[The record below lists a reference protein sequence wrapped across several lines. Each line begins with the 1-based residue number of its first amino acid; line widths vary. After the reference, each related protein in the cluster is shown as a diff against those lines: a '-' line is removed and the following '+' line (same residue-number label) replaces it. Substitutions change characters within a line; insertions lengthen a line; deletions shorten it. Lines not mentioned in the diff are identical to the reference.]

1 MTPFSKY
8 CDINPSYSATYE
20 EKRFCEFKIPI
31 SWFDPPLP
39 CVYIIYQDSI
49 PVYVGKAHHLGERF
63 HSYVNSWKWPS
74 TNIETDHDAKLN
86 KKILAGAEAG
96 LCNELWTSL
105 PIKDESERVVVEK
118 ETIRRYQPDWNDIM
132 YVETRQLDKCECVWS
147 FIKGFNIP
155 LRSFQGRLG
164 DHCTWCKKLRYWRY
178 FGNDFA

>member
-1 MTPFSKY
+1 VIQFSKY

-74 TNIETDHDAKLN
+74 TNIETDHDANIN

-96 LCNELWTSL
+96 KGYSLWINPNE
-105 PIKDESERVVVEK
+105 DESERVVIEK
-118 ETIRRYQPDWNDIM
+118 DTIRRYQPAWNIYM
-132 YVETRQLDKCECVWS
+132 YKETRQLDKCECVWS